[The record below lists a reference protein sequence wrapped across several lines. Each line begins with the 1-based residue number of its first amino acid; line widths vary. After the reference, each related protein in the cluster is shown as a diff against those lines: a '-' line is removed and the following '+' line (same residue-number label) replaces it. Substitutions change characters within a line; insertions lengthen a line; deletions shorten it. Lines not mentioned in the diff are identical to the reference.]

1 MRAASL
7 TLFLLL
13 AALPGLAAPAPFTM
27 SASSQCNGSAP
38 HIFLTWGA
46 SSGAISY
53 DVIRN
58 SVDIVTVTSGTAYDD
73 ANVIPSAGYSYFI
86 RATDGSSTTDSNT
99 VIVSS
104 LNCTPPPGPF
114 TISGNAYCYNAERH
128 TAAIHLSWPASSNA
142 TSYDVYR
149 EGGLIDSIPAGGGW
163 SYEDLG
169 PYSTAPRT
177 LSYYVVAKNQTGT
190 KQSNT
195 VVVQI
200 QPDVCQTPP
209 SAPVLDG
216 SASCDT
222 TGPRAF
228 VSLTWSAATGAA
240 GYQIIRNNAPLA
252 GTSGTAYTD
261 TTVNAGQTYAYKIIA
276 TNNGGSTDSNTK
288 IIDIPTAI
296 CPPATPTASATPTCV
311 AGPPTAP
318 AIRVTWTS
326 AAFAAS
332 YVVNR
337 GGTPISGSLSADTT
351 SFDDA
356 NVTAGQTYS
365 YTVTASN
372 TSGSATSPAA
382 QATVAN
388 LPCIPNAP
396 GQFSAAANA
405 GCEGNV
411 AVVHVSWT
419 TSTGADSYVVKRDG
433 APVSGTLP
441 ASSTA
446 NFNDTNLPSGHSYT
460 YTVTASNGSGT
471 TTTSSPASV
480 TVSSCGSPQQPP
492 GAFTASSSAF
502 CNSGAAA
509 VRVAWTTGAGAASY
523 VVNRNGTPVSGTLG
537 STATSFDDATVIA
550 GQSYSYDVVASNSGG
565 SRSATAGTIVPS
577 AAVCPPPAF
586 TLVATTSC
594 SPIASPPLPVV
605 TLNWSAAA
613 TATSYLILRSGVQIG
628 SVGGN
633 TTSFEDAGT
642 TRGLAYDY
650 VVRAIGPGGAT
661 DSNRVTVMIDPTA
674 CQLPCANSCAASVAV
689 TAAVLTPV
697 HFALQLLDTCGLEVT
712 WNFGDGSSSH
722 ELAPNHSYSTAGQFH
737 WSVTIGNESQGM
749 CQNSATITVTGAT
762 APPKRR
768 AVRH

>member
-1 MRAASL
+1 M
-7 TLFLLL
+7 
-13 AALPGLAAPAPFTM
+13 AALPLLGAPAPFTM
-27 SASSQCNGSAP
+27 SASSQCNGATP
-38 HIFLTWGA
+38 HIFLTWG
-46 SSGAISY
+46 SSAGATSY

-58 SVDIVTVTSGTAYDD
+58 SVDIGTVTSGTAYDD
-73 ANVIPSAGYSYFI
+73 SNLVPSVSYSYFI

-99 VIVSS
+99 VVVSA
-104 LNCTPPPGPF
+104 LNCSPPPGPF
-114 TISGNAYCYNAERH
+114 TISGNPYCYNAEQR
-128 TAAIHLSWPASSNA
+128 TAAIHLSWLSSSNA

-149 EGGLIDSIPAGGGW
+149 DGGPIGSIPSGGPW
-163 SYEDLG
+163 SFDDLG

-177 LSYYVVAKNQTGT
+177 LSYYVIARNATGT
-190 KQSNT
+190 TQSNT

-200 QPDVCQTPP
+200 QPDVCQPPP

-222 TGPRAF
+222 TGPRAV

-240 GYQIIRNNAPLA
+240 GYQVIRNNAPLA
-252 GTSGTAYTD
+252 GTSGTTYTD
-261 TTVNAGQTYAYKIIA
+261 TTVNAGQIYAYKIIA
-276 TNNGGSTDSNTK
+276 TNSGGATDSNTK
-288 IIDIPTAI
+288 NIAIPNGI
-296 CPPATPTASATPTCV
+296 CPPTTPTASASPTCV
-311 AGPPTAP
+311 AGPPSGP
-318 AIRVTWTS
+318 AVRVTWTA
-326 AAFAAS
+326 AAFATS

-337 GGTPISGSLSADTT
+337 SGTPISGSLSVDTT
-351 SFDDA
+351 SFDDV

-388 LPCIPNAP
+388 LPCIPNQP

-405 GCEGNV
+405 GCDGNV

-433 APVSGTLP
+433 AAVSGTLP
-441 ASSTA
+441 ASTTA
-446 NFNDTNLPSGHSYT
+446 NFNDTNVPSGHSYT

-480 TVSSCGSPQQPP
+480 SVSFCGSPPPQPP
-492 GAFTASSSAF
+492 GTFAASSNSF

-509 VRVAWTTGAGAASY
+509 VRITWTTASGATSY
-523 VVNRNGTPVSGTLG
+523 VVNRNNTPVSGTLA
-537 STATSFDDATVIA
+537 STATSFVDTTVIA
-550 GQSYSYDVVASNSGG
+550 GQSYSYEVVASNSGG
-565 SRSATAGTIVPS
+565 SRSVSAGTIMPS
-577 AAVCPPPAF
+577 AFACPPPAF
-586 TLVATTSC
+586 TLTATASC

-605 TLNWSAAA
+605 TLTWSAAA
-613 TATSYLILRSGVQIG
+613 TATSYLILRNGVQIG

-633 TTSFEDAGT
+633 TTSFDDAGT
-642 TRGLAYDY
+642 TRGLRYDY
-650 VVRAIGPGGAT
+650 VVRAVGPGGST
-661 DSNRVTVMIDPTA
+661 DSNRETVVIDPSM
-674 CQLPCANSCAASVAV
+674 CGVPCISSCAANVAG

-697 HFALQLLDTCGLEVT
+697 RFSLQSPDTCDLGVT
-712 WNFGDGSSSH
+712 WSFGDGSISH
-722 ELAPNHSYSTAGQFH
+722 DFAPSHSYSTTGQFR
-737 WSVTIGNESQGM
+737 WSLTIGNESKGM
-749 CQNSATITVTGAT
+749 CQNGGTITVTGAT

>member
-1 MRAASL
+1 MKPALL

-13 AALPGLAAPAPFTM
+13 TALPALAAPAPFTM
-27 SASSQCNGSAP
+27 SASSQCNGATP

-73 ANVIPSAGYSYFI
+73 ANVVPSVSYSYFI

-99 VIVSS
+99 VVVSALS
-104 LNCTPPPGPF
+104 CSPPPGPF
-114 TISGNAYCYNAERH
+114 ALSGNAYCYNAEQR
-128 TAAIHLSWPASSNA
+128 TAAIHLSWPSSSNA

-149 EGGLIDSIPAGGGW
+149 DGGVIGSIPSGGSW
-163 SYEDLG
+163 SFDDLG

-177 LSYYVVAKNQTGT
+177 LSYYVVAKNPAGT
-190 KQSNT
+190 TQSNT

-200 QPDVCQTPP
+200 QPDVCQAPP
-209 SAPVLDG
+209 SAPALDG

-222 TGPRAF
+222 TGPRAV

-240 GYQIIRNNAPLA
+240 GYQVIRNNAPLA
-252 GTSGTAYTD
+252 GTSGTTYTD
-261 TTVNAGQTYAYKIIA
+261 TTVNAGQSYAYKIIA
-276 TNNGGSTDSNTK
+276 TNSGGSTDSNTK
-288 IIDIPTAI
+288 IIDIPSAI
-296 CPPATPTASATPTCV
+296 CPPSTPTASATPTCV
-311 AGPPTAP
+311 AGPPAAP
-318 AIRVTWTS
+318 AVRVTWTT
-326 AAFAAS
+326 AAFATS

-337 GGTPISGSLSADTT
+337 GGTPISGSLPADAT
-351 SFDDA
+351 SFDDV

-388 LPCIPNAP
+388 LPCIPNPP

-405 GCEGNV
+405 GCDGNV

-419 TSTGADSYVVKRDG
+419 TSTGAASYVVKRDG
-433 APVSGTLP
+433 SAISGTLP
-441 ASSTA
+441 ASTA
-446 NFNDTNLPSGHSYT
+446 NFNDTNVPAGHSYT

-471 TTTSSPASV
+471 ATTSSPASV
-480 TVSSCGSPQQPP
+480 SVSSCGSPPQQPP
-492 GAFTASSSAF
+492 GTFTASSSTF

-509 VRVAWTTGAGAASY
+509 VRVTWTTAAGATSY
-523 VVNRNGTPVSGTLG
+523 VVNRNGTSVSGSLG
-537 STATSFDDATVIA
+537 STATSFDDSTVIA
-550 GQSYSYDVVASNSGG
+550 GQTYSYDVVASNSGG
-565 SRSATAGTIVPS
+565 SRSAAAGTIGPS
-577 AAVCPPPAF
+577 AAVCPPPSF
-586 TLVATTSC
+586 TLTATTSC

-633 TTSFEDAGT
+633 TTSFDDAGT

-661 DSNRVTVMIDPTA
+661 DSNRVTVVIDPTA
-674 CQLPCANSCAASVAV
+674 CQLPCAYSCAASVAV

-697 HFALQLLDTCGLEVT
+697 RFALQLPDTCGLEVT
-712 WNFGDGSSSH
+712 WNFGDGSISH
-722 ELAPNHSYSTAGQFH
+722 DLAPSHSYPATGQFH

-749 CQNSATITVTGAT
+749 CQNGATITVTGMT